1 MDFIHD
7 LLNITLIP
15 STFFALLLLVPP
27 FYVFKFLSSLF
38 KSCKTHESVAGKVV
52 LITGASSGI
61 GEELAYEYARRG
73 ARLALVARRE
83 DRLRSV
89 LDKALQLGSPDA
101 IIVPADV
108 SNIQDSQRFVDKTI
122 NHFGQLDHLVNNAGI
137 MQTKLFE
144 EYSDTL
150 SDLAPIMDV
159 NFWGSVYATH
169 FAVPH
174 LRKSRGMIVVISS
187 AAAWSPNPRTSFY
200 NASKAAIVSFFETL
214 RAEFGAD
221 IHITIVTPGLT
232 KSEIVDHQLLSQ
244 IHMNNMPVESTER
257 CAKAI
262 VKSTCRGDMY
272 RIEPSWMRTSVW
284 TKWYFAAALEWCFHF
299 LFVKIP
305 AKAAKRNQ

>member
-1 MDFIHD
+1 MDLIQK

-27 FYVFKFLSSLF
+27 FYVLKFLSSLF
-38 KSCKTHESVAGKVV
+38 KSCLNHESVAGKVA

-101 IIVPADV
+101 MIIPADV
-108 SNIQDSQRFVDKTI
+108 SNIEDSQRFVAQTV

-137 MQTKLFE
+137 AQAKFFDE
-144 EYSDTL
+144 FSEKL
-150 SDLAPIMDV
+150 SDLAPMMDI
-159 NFWGSVYATH
+159 NFWGSAYATH

-174 LRKSRGMIVVISS
+174 LRKSRGKIVVISS
-187 AAAWSPNPRTSFY
+187 AAAWCLPPRMSFY
-200 NASKAAIVSFFETL
+200 NASKAATISFFETL
-214 RAEFGAD
+214 RAEFGPD
-221 IHITIVTPGLT
+221 IGITIVTPGFT
-232 KSEIVDHQLLSQ
+232 KTEMTSDQLLEQ
-244 IHMNNMPVESTER
+244 MGVKTLPFAVPLESAER

-272 RIEPSWMRTSVW
+272 LIEPSWTRTLMW
-284 TKWYFAAALEWCFHF
+284 LKWFLAAPVDWCFRF
-299 LFVKIP
+299 LLGKHRVIH
-305 AKAAKRNQ
+305 